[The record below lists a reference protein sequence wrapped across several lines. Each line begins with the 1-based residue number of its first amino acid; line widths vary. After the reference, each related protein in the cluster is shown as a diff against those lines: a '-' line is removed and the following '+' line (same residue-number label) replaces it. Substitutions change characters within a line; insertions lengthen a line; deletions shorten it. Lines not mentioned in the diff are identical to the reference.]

1 MVTTIRA
8 PLFVPANR
16 PQRFA
21 KAVAS
26 GAGPLVTVR
35 ITARGR
41 PCHETRDGCWH
52 GVKFAQD
59 RGQC

>member
-8 PLFVPANR
+8 SLFVPANR
-16 PQRFA
+16 PMRFA

-26 GAGPLVTVR
+26 RAGPLVTVR
-35 ITARGR
+35 INARGR
-41 PCHETRDGCWH
+41 PCHDARDGCWP

-59 RGQC
+59 RAQW